1 MAIISL
7 RLIKETN
14 MNNELTRIIKEERSK
29 LLKENVEIAR
39 KRVARYCPKHEK
51 CEDFKK
57 ALQTALKRQA
67 WKQSQKEGLDH
78 DDSETTMLTEAEY
91 NQLLNEVDAEYS
103 DVVGGSSEEG
113 TSGLVQPLQTLD
125 RLDPGEEEEDAAA
138 AEKAAK
144 ASRAMALKQTTRV
157 RGGEEDLVQ
166 HDDWDSPDP
175 EDIEPGKSTKGG
187 RRMVRVFST
196 GSPPGSPGARPM
208 YSLQE
213 MIKEVYQEVAKE
225 RS

>member
-1 MAIISL
+1 
-7 RLIKETN
+7 

-57 ALQTALKRQA
+57 ALQRALKRQA
-67 WKQSQKEGLDH
+67 WERTQKEGLDH

-125 RLDPGEEEEDAAA
+125 RLVPGEEEEI
-138 AEKAAK
+138 AK
-144 ASRAMALKQTTRV
+144 ASRAQAAQLTPGAKGKGPDSDV
-157 RGGEEDLVQ
+157 DLADV
-166 HDDWDSPDP
+166 D
-175 EDIEPGKSTKGG
+175 PGKSTKGG
-187 RRMVRVFST
+187 KRKVRVFST

>member
-1 MAIISL
+1 
-7 RLIKETN
+7 
-14 MNNELTRIIKEERSK
+14 MNNELTQIIKEEYRK
-29 LLKENVEIAR
+29 VIEENLEQAK
-39 KRVARYCPKHEK
+39 KRVRDNCPGPQCKKWKDALERLEK
-51 CEDFKK
+51 R
-57 ALQTALKRQA
+57 AA
-67 WKQSQKEGLDH
+67 WERSRRAQREGLDH

-125 RLDPGEEEEDAAA
+125 RLVPGEEEEDAAA

-144 ASRAMALKQTTRV
+144 ASRAAALKQTTRV

-187 RRMVRVFST
+187 RRMVKVYST

-213 MIKEVYQEVAKE
+213 MIKEVYQEMMDE
-225 RS
+225 